1 MKRRMTIDDKAM
13 KRTIRYY
20 YDLDADK
27 RGAMMRDICAGTGRK
42 PSTVYM
48 WLRGERKPCLL
59 EQKYIA
65 RVVRNTYNES
75 VAIKELF
82 P

>member
-1 MKRRMTIDDKAM
+1 M

-20 YDLDADK
+20 YELDADK
-27 RGAMMRDICAGTGRK
+27 RGMMMRDICAGTGRK

-59 EQKYIA
+59 EQKFIA
-65 RVVRNTYNES
+65 RVVKSIFNES
-75 VAIKELF
+75 VTYKELF
-82 P
+82 L